1 MRLIITGGGTG
12 GHLFPALA
20 VAEGIGKRDPGSEIL
35 FVGAGRRIDNQ
46 VLAEKGFARKVIKF
60 SGIKGL
66 GMSGFLHAAS
76 RLPLAIAQSFFL
88 IRRFRPDLVFG
99 VGGYVTGPVLAAA
112 KLLRVPICIHE
123 QNSVPGLA
131 NRLAGKLA
139 DRICISL
146 PCQPSFAKEK
156 TVVTGNP
163 VRREII
169 AAASKKKTG
178 HNDPATILVLG
189 GSQGA
194 RRVNELVLAAMK
206 ILQEEGSALRIIHQ
220 TGTTDEALIRKG
232 YEERGIEAEVASFF
246 SDMAD
251 VYGRADLVVS
261 RAGAT
266 TLAELAVMGMPAL
279 LIPYPFA
286 ADDHQTTNGEYYVNG
301 GGALMV
307 QEKKLDG
314 DGLAEEIRQ
323 LADNPEKLGK
333 MAAAMGKMGRP
344 EATDRIVDVCMQLVN
359 HRSTGRRQD
368 RL

>member
-20 VAEGIGKRDPGSEIL
+20 VAEGIGRRESDPEIL

-46 VLAEKGFARKVIKF
+46 VLAEKGFARKVIRF

-66 GMSGFLHAAS
+66 GMSGFLHAAF

-99 VGGYVTGPVLAAA
+99 VGGYVTGPVLTAA

-156 TVVTGNP
+156 TVLTGNP
-163 VRREII
+163 VRREIL
-169 AAASKKKTG
+169 AAALKKKTG
-178 HNDPATILVLG
+178 HNDPTTILVLG

-194 RRVNELVLAAMK
+194 RRVNELMLAAMK
-206 ILQEEGSALRIIHQ
+206 ILQATGNTLRIIHQ
-220 TGTTDEALIRKG
+220 TGTADEGLIRKG
-232 YEERGIEAEVASFF
+232 YEQSGIEAEVASFF

-251 VYGRADLVVS
+251 VYGRANLVVS

-266 TLAELAVMGMPAL
+266 TLAELAVMGLPAL

-286 ADDHQTTNGEYYVNG
+286 ADDHQTTNGAYYVNG

-307 QEKKLDG
+307 QEKELDG
-314 DGLAEEIRQ
+314 DGLAEKIRR
-323 LADNPEKLGK
+323 LVENPEELGE
-333 MAAAMGKMGRP
+333 MAAAMKKMGRP
-344 EATDRIVDVCMQLVN
+344 EATERIVDVCMQLVN
-359 HRSTGRRQD
+359 HRSTGRQAGR
-368 RL
+368 